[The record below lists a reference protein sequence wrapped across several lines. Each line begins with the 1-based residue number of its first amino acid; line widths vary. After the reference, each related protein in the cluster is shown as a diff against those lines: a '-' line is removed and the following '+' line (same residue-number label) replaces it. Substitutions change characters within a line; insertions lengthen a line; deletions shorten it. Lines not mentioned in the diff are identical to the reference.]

1 MDFNGRTEIFS
12 TNFVQVIKADS
23 TSDGTIVVDKYCAL
37 THNYITLVDL
47 VNSLIAL
54 E

>member
-1 MDFNGRTEIFS
+1 MDFNGRTEISS
-12 TNFVQVIKADS
+12 TNFIQLIKAES
-23 TSDGTIVVDKYCAL
+23 TNDGTSVVDKYCAL